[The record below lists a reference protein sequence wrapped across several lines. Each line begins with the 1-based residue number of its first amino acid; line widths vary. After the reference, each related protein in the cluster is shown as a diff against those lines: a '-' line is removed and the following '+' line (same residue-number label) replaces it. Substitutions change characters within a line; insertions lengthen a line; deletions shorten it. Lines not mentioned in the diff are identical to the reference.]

1 MEQQYDTDQ
10 FNSILQN
17 RRSIYPNQFEKGKI
31 IPDEIIWQILEN
43 ANRAPTHK
51 LTQPWRFIVY
61 SGRGKEV
68 FADIQTEIYRKFA
81 GEKFNEKKLKNLQEY
96 PLLSSHVIV
105 VVMRRP
111 ENSPIPEIE
120 DVISVG
126 AAIENIYVSLTAYGL
141 GGYLS
146 TGGITYIEEVKA
158 YMELEPAD
166 KIIGTFFIGY
176 PETNIYPLT
185 KRNPI
190 NKKVKWIKRMW

>member
-17 RRSIYPNQFEKGKI
+17 RRSIYPHQFEKGKI
-31 IPDEIIWQILEN
+31 IPDEIIWKILEN

-51 LTQPWRFIVY
+51 LTQPWRFVVY
-61 SGRGKEV
+61 SGKGKEA

-81 GEKFNEKKLKNLQEY
+81 GEKFNEKKLKNLEEY

-105 VVMRRP
+105 VIMRRP

-126 AAIENIYVSLTAYGL
+126 AAIENIYLSLTAYGL

-146 TGGITYIEEVKA
+146 TGGITYIEEVKP
-158 YMELEPAD
+158 YMDLEPDD

-176 PETNIYPLT
+176 PEINIYPLT
-185 KRNPI
+185 KRNPV